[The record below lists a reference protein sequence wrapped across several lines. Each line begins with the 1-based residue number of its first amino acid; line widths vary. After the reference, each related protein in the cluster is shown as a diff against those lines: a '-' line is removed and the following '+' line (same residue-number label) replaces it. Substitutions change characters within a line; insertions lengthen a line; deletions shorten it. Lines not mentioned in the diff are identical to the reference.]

1 MARTALTVAEARRT
15 GAAVTQS
22 STVGTL
28 EYKFTFTG
36 KEMILV
42 ENNSGTSKTLTLNEA
57 SSWVSNTGY
66 ADNDVTTIADGAIKI
81 VGPITNS
88 LRWVQTDGMVYL
100 DVSASNASFTLAVIR
115 NPDQSSEATT
125 K

>member
-88 LRWVQTDGMVYL
+88 LRWVQTDGMVYF